1 MLKVWLT
8 LSSQATSPLHLC
20 RRRFMKCV
28 KPAVS
33 GEAKTQES
41 TTTWHIRW
49 LKEKPVMGR
58 KLGMFGWKMVKRFL
72 RMHVGASY
80 EMALSRTNSERLAS
94 RICSTTSF
102 YRFILKLWSLGTSSS
117 WKLRMLRIH
126 GSARQMGA
134 LSSKRSPHSE
144 RRYGSDSGTKTKPPK
159 IWARTSVMA
168 FLNRWTAC
176 FLCFL
181 HAASV
186 CRNFDTISLHT
197 LQLRPSPAKLLSMLE
212 VEVDACAPVAW
223 ANPNATSIDEF
234 HHLSAPSL
242 KIWWVGGDR

>member
-1 MLKVWLT
+1 
-8 LSSQATSPLHLC
+8 
-20 RRRFMKCV
+20 MKCV

-49 LKEKPVMGR
+49 LKEKPVMGKR
-58 KLGMFGWKMVKRFL
+58 LGMFGWKMVKRFL
-72 RMHVGASY
+72 QMHVGASY
-80 EMALSRTNSERLAS
+80 KMALSRTNCIKNLFYNLLQVHPETLQCWNLFFLEVADVTHPRLGQANGS
-94 RICSTTSF
+94 PLFKEVTPFRAQIRFWQRHEDQATKDLSTNF
-102 YRFILKLWSLGTSSS
+102 GD
-117 WKLRMLRIH
+117 
-126 GSARQMGA
+126 G
-134 LSSKRSPHSE
+134 
-144 RRYGSDSGTKTKPPK
+144 
-159 IWARTSVMA
+159 
-168 FLNRWTAC
+168 FLEVSWTAC

-181 HAASV
+181 HAASA
-186 CRNFDTISLHT
+186 CRNFDTISLHA